1 MSWQWLD
8 SCLQV
13 TGIIPNVS
21 FVVENYVT
29 GNQEKSLAQDG
40 DSLLWT
46 VIGSSPEVQSLYV
59 IPHEKHF
66 VSLDWPV

>member
-1 MSWQWLD
+1 MVKLVSVRALSISWLSMVD
-8 SCLQV
+8 EIFCLLCLN
-13 TGIIPNVS
+13 IS
-21 FVVENYVT
+21 
-29 GNQEKSLAQDG
+29 QDG

-66 VSLDWPV
+66 VSLDWSV